1 MPEGNVIHRL
11 ARAHDRDLA
20 GRRLAVSAAQRRF
33 AREAKALD
41 GRVFDRAEARG
52 KHLFHHWRRGP
63 IVHIHL
69 GMFGDF
75 YRRAVPAPPPRPTVR
90 LRLASR
96 AAVWDL
102 IGPPTCEIVTEEEY
116 AAILA
121 RLGPD
126 ILSARPDA
134 RRVLERL
141 GRTDVPIAHALLDQR
156 IVSGIGNIY
165 RAEALFV
172 EGLHPL
178 RPASSLT
185 AGELARL
192 WAAARR
198 MMRRGIS
205 QDAARDDRARRQEEG
220 ARLRSGRAELL
231 RVRRNAVPPLR
242 QPRREL
248 PSLRPDH
255 VRLPRLPASPDSEP
269 PAARRYDSF
278 LRKRSSSRRASGARG
293 LPVDS

>member
-20 GRRLAVSAAQRRF
+20 GRRLAVSAAQKRF
-33 AREAKALD
+33 AKEARALD

-75 YRRAVPAPPPRPTVR
+75 YRRDLPAPPLRPTVR

-102 IGPPTCEIVTEEEY
+102 IGPPTCEIVTQDEY

-126 ILSARPDA
+126 ILSARPDK
-134 RRVLERL
+134 RRALERL
-141 GRTDVPIAHALLDQR
+141 KRTDAPIAHALLDQR

-165 RAEALFV
+165 RAEALFLD
-172 EGLHPL
+172 GLHPL

-185 AGELARL
+185 MDELEKLWTTVRRL
-192 WAAARR
+192 
-198 MMRRGIS
+198 MRRGVARERLSTIEPADRIRAHRAN
-205 QDAARDDRARRQEEG
+205 QDGRSFYVYGESLC
-220 ARLRSGRAELL
+220 LRCGSPVRSFPLSGRTMYACP
-231 RVRRNAVPPLR
+231 VCQPS
-242 QPRREL
+242 PRR
-248 PSLRPDH
+248 
-255 VRLPRLPASPDSEP
+255 
-269 PAARRYDSF
+269 
-278 LRKRSSSRRASGARG
+278 GARG
-293 LPVDS
+293 VIRS

>member
-1 MPEGNVIHRL
+1 VPEGNVIHRL
-11 ARAHDRDLA
+11 ARAHDRDLG
-20 GRRLAVSAAQRRF
+20 GRRLAVSAAQKTF
-33 AREAKALD
+33 AREARSLD

-75 YRRAVPAPPPRPTVR
+75 YRRDLPAPPLRPTVR

-96 AAVWDL
+96 AAAWDL
-102 IGPPTCEIVTEEEY
+102 IGPPTCELVTQEEY

-126 ILSARPDA
+126 ILSARPDT
-134 RRVLERL
+134 RRVLDRL
-141 GRTDVPIAHALLDQR
+141 RRTDASIAHALLDQR

-172 EGLHPL
+172 NGLHPL

-185 AGELARL
+185 PDELERL
-192 WAAARR
+192 WKTARR
-198 MMRRGIS
+198 MMRRGVARPRIS
-205 QDAARDDRARRQEEG
+205 TIESADRIGARRLGSGGRSFYVYGESQC
-220 ARLRSGRAELL
+220 LRCGS
-231 RVRRNAVPPLR
+231 RVRRFPLSGR
-242 QPRREL
+242 TVYFCPVCQPVSASVRRG
-248 PSLRPDH
+248 
-255 VRLPRLPASPDSEP
+255 AGT
-269 PAARRYDSF
+269 
-278 LRKRSSSRRASGARG
+278 RK
-293 LPVDS
+293 

>member
-1 MPEGNVIHRL
+1 MPEGNVLHRL

-20 GRRLAVSAAQRRF
+20 GRRLAVSAAQKRF

-185 AGELARL
+185 ADELARL

-205 QDAARDDRARRQEEG
+205 RTRLATIEPADRRRARGSDPEG
-220 ARLRSGRAELL
+220 RSFYVYGETLCLRCGSPVASFPLSGRTMYACP
-231 RVRRNAVPPLR
+231 VCQPLPTR
-242 QPRREL
+242 
-248 PSLRPDH
+248 
-255 VRLPRLPASPDSEP
+255 
-269 PAARRYDSF
+269 
-278 LRKRSSSRRASGARG
+278 SRRRGGATIR
-293 LPVDS
+293 S